1 MGYVA
6 ARCPKCGGDLQLNNK
21 MEKGYCAHCG
31 TPIYFQDA
39 IQRIKIVGPVQVAGF
54 AKLESLIKLIKKDLE
69 FGMNRTPEFRD
80 RLNRAIEMDPNNQ
93 YLYDL
98 QSSEIWNAKI
108 VEGKLVEY
116 TGNVKRVVIPDCVT
130 VIGRFALKM
139 CTNLEEIVLPR
150 SITHISDRVFFKEE
164 KLVISAYK
172 NTYAARFALISPAYL
187 QIIDDDENNQEH
199 IRKIEEALT
208 EIVGYKNIVE
218 KKIKANYS
226 TKLFGKVMKPI
237 ILLAVL
243 IFIAFLIPNGLQS
256 ATGKLFAGIIVVF
269 AAVLFLFLPA
279 YLTTCRRLANKNQIL
294 RFYKKSN
301 DLLTPLGITDFRYL
315 KNIWESS
322 RTDLAYEAKH
332 MERVREQILTMDISQ
347 FMKNPD
353 VNLSFF
359 SYLAG
364 ERPKNLDKY

>member
-6 ARCPKCGGDLQLNNK
+6 ARCPNCGGDLQLNEK
-21 MEKGYCAHCG
+21 MQKGYCAHCG
-31 TPIYFQDA
+31 TPIYFKEA

-54 AKLESLIKLIKKDLE
+54 AKLDSLIKLIKKDLE

-108 VEGKLVEY
+108 VDSKLVEY
-116 TGNVKRVVIPDCVT
+116 AGNVKRIVVPDCVT
-130 VIGRFALKM
+130 VIGRFAFKA
-139 CTNLEEIVLPR
+139 CSKLEDIVLPR
-150 SITHISDRVFFKEE
+150 SISHISDRVFFKEE
-164 KLVISAYK
+164 RLVISAYK
-172 NTYAARFALISPAYL
+172 NTYAARYALISPAYL

-199 IRKIEEALT
+199 IRKIEETLT
-208 EIVGYKNIVE
+208 EIVSYKNTVE
-218 KKIKANYS
+218 KKIKTHYNS
-226 TKLFGKVMKPI
+226 KMLGKTLKPI
-237 ILLAVL
+237 ALLAIL
-243 IFIAFLIPNGLQS
+243 ILIAFIIPNGLQS
-256 ATGKLFAGIIVVF
+256 ATGKLFAGIIAVF
-269 AAVLFLFLPA
+269 AAVLFVILPG
-279 YLTTCRRLANKNQIL
+279 YVTTCRRLANKNQIL

-301 DLLTPLGITDFRYL
+301 DLLGPLGINDFKYL

-322 RTDLAYEAKH
+322 KTDLAYEAKYL
-332 MERVREQILTMDISQ
+332 EGIKEQIINMDIKQ

-353 VNLSFF
+353 VNLLFF